1 MRAVAVAEESGWGSA
16 INILLVNYGAY
27 LIAFGYT
34 FFAIVKIY
42 SWYQIA
48 KEQKNK
54 HN

>member
-1 MRAVAVAEESGWGSA
+1 MAEESGWGSA

-27 LIAFGYT
+27 LIAFAYI

-48 KEQKNK
+48 KEAKK
-54 HN
+54 